1 MADSKA
7 GSGENTNDPAASNS
21 ARASEQRSAIFFFF
35 LM

>member
-21 ARASEQRSAIFFFF
+21 ARARASEQRSAIFFF
-35 LM
+35 